1 MSCESGRVTEMPL
14 AGHGEESAVVV
25 QVTPR
30 DYRTRAVAFIAGGLL
45 LTTISVLLTVLYGR
59 TPDLV
64 IGPAAVGYGIYCA
77 RQVRRQI
84 THTVLRIDRS
94 GLHSG
99 DGVYERTWAGVVM
112 VWVGSSTGL
121 RLPIVGQPVLN
132 VFTQAGVEFAQ
143 RAGTRP
149 KALYTIPVGGLWT
162 VSNLCDRLGK
172 LTDASIVDGT
182 QVSRRDAAAALDPT
196 GGT

>member
-64 IGPAAVGYGIYCA
+64 IGPAAVGYCLVPGLMEGIKP
-77 RQVRRQI
+77 R
-84 THTVLRIDRS
+84 
-94 GLHSG
+94 G
-99 DGVYERTWAGVVM
+99 
-112 VWVGSSTGL
+112 
-121 RLPIVGQPVLN
+121 
-132 VFTQAGVEFAQ
+132 
-143 RAGTRP
+143 
-149 KALYTIPVGGLWT
+149 
-162 VSNLCDRLGK
+162 
-172 LTDASIVDGT
+172 
-182 QVSRRDAAAALDPT
+182 
-196 GGT
+196 